1 MILGSR
7 KMDDSVGHQPRI
19 LIVDDEPVI
28 AMDLEYMLVEAG
40 FIIAGVTGN
49 LQRAL
54 SLVESGVCDAAVLDA
69 NLGGLS
75 AAPIA
80 VALVARGLPF
90 LVLSGYAPDQQ
101 HEALRAGRCLQ
112 KPADP
117 VRVIKVLNQILSE
130 NKLRPDLGPVP
141 QMV

>member
-1 MILGSR
+1 
-7 KMDDSVGHQPRI
+7 MDDSVGHQARI

-28 AMDLEYMLVEAG
+28 VMDLEYMLVQAG
-40 FIIAGVTGN
+40 FIIAGATGN

-54 SLVESGVCDAAVLDA
+54 SLVESGICDAAVLDA
-69 NLGGLS
+69 NLDGLS

-80 VALVARGLPF
+80 IALVARGLPF

-101 HEALRAGRCLQ
+101 HEALRAGRCIQ
-112 KPADP
+112 KPANP
-117 VRVIKVLNQILSE
+117 IHVIEVLNQILSE
-130 NKLRPDLGPVP
+130 NKLGLDLGTVP

>member
-1 MILGSR
+1 
-7 KMDDSVGHQPRI
+7 MDDSVGHQARI

-49 LQRAL
+49 LQTAL
-54 SLVESGVCDAAVLDA
+54 SLVESGICDAAVLDA
-69 NLGGLS
+69 NLNGLS

-112 KPADP
+112 KPVDP
-117 VRVIKVLNQILSE
+117 AHFIEVLNQILSE
-130 NKLRPDLGPVP
+130 KKFRPEPGPVP

>member
-1 MILGSR
+1 
-7 KMDDSVGHQPRI
+7 MDDSVGHQARI
-19 LIVDDEPVI
+19 LIVDDEPLI

-54 SLVESGVCDAAVLDA
+54 SLVESGICDAAVLDA
-69 NLGGLS
+69 NLNGLS

-80 VALVARGLPF
+80 VAMVARGLPF

>member
-1 MILGSR
+1 
-7 KMDDSVGHQPRI
+7 MDDSVGHQARI

-28 AMDLEYMLVEAG
+28 AMDLEYMLDEAG

-49 LQRAL
+49 LQSAL

-69 NLGGLS
+69 NLNGLS

-80 VALVARGLPF
+80 VALAVRGLPF
-90 LVLSGYAPDQQ
+90 LVLSGYAPGQQ

-117 VRVIKVLNQILSE
+117 VLLIKVLNQLLSQ
-130 NKLRPDLGPVP
+130 NKLRPEPGSVP
-141 QMV
+141 QMI

>member
-1 MILGSR
+1 
-7 KMDDSVGHQPRI
+7 MDDSVGHQARI

-28 AMDLEYMLVEAG
+28 VMDLEYMLVEAG

-49 LQRAL
+49 IQRAL
-54 SLVESGVCDAAVLDA
+54 SLVESGICDAAVLDA
-69 NLGGLS
+69 NLDGLS

-80 VALVARGLPF
+80 IALVARGLPF

-101 HEALRAGRCLQ
+101 HEALRAGRCIQ
-112 KPADP
+112 KPANP
-117 VRVIKVLNQILSE
+117 IQVIKVLNQILAE
-130 NKLRPDLGPVP
+130 NKLGLDLGTVP

>member
-1 MILGSR
+1 
-7 KMDDSVGHQPRI
+7 MDDSVGHQARI

-28 AMDLEYMLVEAG
+28 AMELEYMLVEAG

-54 SLVESGVCDAAVLDA
+54 SLVESGICDAAVLDA
-69 NLGGLS
+69 NLDGLS

-80 VALVARGLPF
+80 VALASHGLPF

-112 KPADP
+112 KPTDP
-117 VRVIKVLNQILSE
+117 VHVIKVLNQILSE

>member
-1 MILGSR
+1 
-7 KMDDSVGHQPRI
+7 MDDSVGHQARI

-28 AMDLEYMLVEAG
+28 VMDLEYMLVEAG
-40 FIIAGVTGN
+40 FIIANATGN
-49 LQRAL
+49 LERAL
-54 SLVESGVCDAAVLDA
+54 SLVESGICDAAVLDA
-69 NLGGLS
+69 NLDGLS

-101 HEALRAGRCLQ
+101 HEALRAGRCIQ
-112 KPADP
+112 KPANP
-117 VRVIKVLNQILSE
+117 IHVIKVLNQILSE
-130 NKLRPDLGPVP
+130 NKLGPDRGTVP

>member
-1 MILGSR
+1 
-7 KMDDSVGHQPRI
+7 MDDSVGHQARV
-19 LIVDDEPVI
+19 LIVDDEPLI

-54 SLVESGVCDAAVLDA
+54 SLVESGICDAAVLDA
-69 NLGGLS
+69 NLNGLS

-90 LVLSGYAPDQQ
+90 LVLSGYAPEQQ

>member
-1 MILGSR
+1 MIWGSR
-7 KMDDSVGHQPRI
+7 KMDDSVGHQARV
-19 LIVDDEPVI
+19 LIVDDEPLI

-54 SLVESGVCDAAVLDA
+54 SLVESGICDAAVLDA
-69 NLGGLS
+69 NLNGLS

-90 LVLSGYAPDQQ
+90 LVLSGYAPEQQ

-130 NKLRPDLGPVP
+130 NKLRPDLGPFP

>member
-1 MILGSR
+1 
-7 KMDDSVGHQPRI
+7 MDDSVGHQARI

-49 LQRAL
+49 LQSAL
-54 SLVESGVCDAAVLDA
+54 SLVESGICDAAVLDA
-69 NLGGLS
+69 NLNGLS

-80 VALVARGLPF
+80 VALLARGLPF

-117 VRVIKVLNQILSE
+117 VHVIKVLNQILSE

>member
-1 MILGSR
+1 
-7 KMDDSVGHQPRI
+7 MDDSVGHQARI

-54 SLVESGVCDAAVLDA
+54 SLVESGICDAAVLDA
-69 NLGGLS
+69 NLNGLS

-90 LVLSGYAPDQQ
+90 LVLSGYAPEQQ

>member
-1 MILGSR
+1 
-7 KMDDSVGHQPRI
+7 MDDSVGHQARV
-19 LIVDDEPVI
+19 LIVDDEPLI

-54 SLVESGVCDAAVLDA
+54 SLVESGICDAAVLDA
-69 NLGGLS
+69 NLNGLS

-90 LVLSGYAPDQQ
+90 LVLSGYAPEQQ

-130 NKLRPDLGPVP
+130 NKLRPDLGPFP

>member
-1 MILGSR
+1 
-7 KMDDSVGHQPRI
+7 MDDSVGHQARI
-19 LIVDDEPVI
+19 LIVDDEPLI

-54 SLVESGVCDAAVLDA
+54 SLVESGICDAAVLDA
-69 NLGGLS
+69 NLNGLS

-90 LVLSGYAPDQQ
+90 LVLSGYAPEQQ

>member
-1 MILGSR
+1 
-7 KMDDSVGHQPRI
+7 MDDSVGHQARI

-28 AMDLEYMLVEAG
+28 AMDLEYTLVEAG
-40 FIIAGVTGN
+40 FVIAGVTGN

-54 SLVESGVCDAAVLDA
+54 SLVESGICDAAVLDA
-69 NLGGLS
+69 NLDGLS

-80 VALVARGLPF
+80 VALAARGLPF

>member
-1 MILGSR
+1 
-7 KMDDSVGHQPRI
+7 MDDSVGHQARI

-28 AMDLEYMLVEAG
+28 VMDLEYMLVQAG
-40 FIIAGVTGN
+40 FIIAGATGN

-54 SLVESGVCDAAVLDA
+54 SLVESGICDAAVLDA
-69 NLGGLS
+69 NLDGLS

-80 VALVARGLPF
+80 IALVARGLPF

-101 HEALRAGRCLQ
+101 HEALRAGRCIQ
-112 KPADP
+112 KPANP
-117 VRVIKVLNQILSE
+117 IHVIKVLNQILSE
-130 NKLRPDLGPVP
+130 NKLGPDLGTVP